1 MFRIKCGAPNDA
13 VPSNFATFQISHFG
27 PRLTNSYFTAHRITN
42 SSVVNESSYLHN
54 YKTTIAFLV
63 FDDNFQH

>member
-27 PRLTNSYFTAHRITN
+27 PRLT
-42 SSVVNESSYLHN
+42 SVVNESSYLHN

-63 FDDNFQH
+63 LDDNLQH